1 MKTIVLIVVG
11 EMLSLMLMGLAY
23 VILRRS
29 AQCWFP

>member
-1 MKTIVLIVVG
+1 MKRIVFVIG

-29 AQCWFP
+29 SLYWLR

>member
-1 MKTIVLIVVG
+1 MKTIALLVVG

-29 AQCWFP
+29 SQYWLR